1 MPINRLFIPAVAVLG
16 LVAIGLSASAN
27 AAAPTVLGAGH
38 DQISA
43 KGKSTFTLIFRG
55 GYRGGAVGFRG
66 YRGGF
71 GRTYAFAGRRGLWGI
86 WREARLLGWRTLLA
100 WCGLAPRRLVWW
112 LASSLVRR
120 MGLAP
125 RWLVWWLGL
134 AARRRSLWLWIR
146 RWKLLLELPRRWLW
160 AYLLPRLWLAAVVKS
175 WNQMTPDALSAGVL
189 C

>member
-71 GRTYAFAGRRGLWGI
+71 GRTYAFAGRRGFYGGYGVRRAYWGGGRY
-86 WREARLLGWRTLLA
+86 WHGAGWRRAGWYGGWRRPWYGGWGWRRAGWYGGWRRPWYGGWGWRRAGWYGGSGWPLGV
-100 WCGLAPRRLVWW
+100 GLYGYGYGGG
-112 LASSLVRR
+112 S
-120 MGLAP
+120 
-125 RWLVWWLGL
+125 
-134 AARRRSLWLWIR
+134 
-146 RWKLLLELPRRWLW
+146 
-160 AYLLPRLWLAAVVKS
+160 
-175 WNQMTPDALSAGVL
+175 
-189 C
+189 CF